1 MQFGQLKRRTVITLL
16 GGAAAWPLTSGA
28 QQPMAL
34 VGLLSGA
41 DDDRQ
46 LGAVRQGLKDIGYIE
61 GRNVAIKYLS
71 ANGRFDRL
79 PALAVELV
87 ADPAT
92 VIVALAPPAAVAAK
106 AATATIPIIFATGA
120 DPVGLGLVSSF
131 NHPGG
136 NATGISFLI
145 HQLAAKRLELLR
157 ELIPST
163 RLIGFLVNPANPTTE
178 AQTADVRATARALGL
193 ELLIMNASSERDIDA
208 TFSGFVQQ
216 HVNAIILGG
225 DLFFFNRRDQLVE
238 LAARNG
244 VPTMYY
250 WREFAVAGG
259 LISYGTNFTD
269 GYRLAGFYAGR
280 ILKGEKPADLPVQQP
295 TKMELV
301 INLKA
306 AKALGITVPDKL
318 LALAD
323 EVIE

>member
-1 MQFGQLKRRTVITLL
+1 VRRREFITLL
-16 GGAAAWPLTSGA
+16 GGAAAWPVVARA

-41 DDDRQ
+41 QQNDRQ

-71 ANGRFDRL
+71 ADGRFDRL
-79 PALAVELV
+79 PALAAELV

-106 AATATIPIIFATGA
+106 AATTTIPIIFATGA

-145 HQLAAKRLELLR
+145 HPLAAKRLELLR
-157 ELIPST
+157 ELVPST
-163 RLIGFLVNPANPTTE
+163 RLIGFLINPANPTTE
-178 AQTADVRATARALGL
+178 AQTADMRSAARALGL
-193 ELLIMNASSERDIDA
+193 ELLIMSTGSERDIDA
-208 TFSGFVQQ
+208 AFASFVQQ
-216 HVNAIILGG
+216 HVDAIILGG
-225 DLFFFNRRDQLVE
+225 DQFFFNRRDQLVE
-238 LAARNG
+238 LAARNA

-250 WREFAVAGG
+250 LREFAVAGG
-259 LISYGTNFTD
+259 LISYGASLTD
-269 GYRLAGFYAGR
+269 GYRLAGAYAGR
-280 ILKGEKPADLPVQQP
+280 ILKGEKPADLPVQQS
-295 TKMELV
+295 TKFELV
-301 INLKA
+301 INLKT
-306 AKALGITVPDKL
+306 AKALGLTVPL
-318 LALAD
+318 IMQMTAE

>member
-1 MQFGQLKRRTVITLL
+1 MTRRRELITLL

-41 DDDRQ
+41 QQDDRQ

-79 PALAVELV
+79 PALAAELV

-106 AATATIPIIFATGA
+106 AATATIPIVFATGA

-131 NHPGG
+131 NRPGG

-145 HQLAAKRLELLR
+145 HPLAAKRLELLR
-157 ELIPST
+157 ELVPST
-163 RLIGFLVNPANPTTE
+163 RLIGFLINPANPTTE
-178 AQTADVRATARALGL
+178 AQTADEQAAARALGL

-208 TFSGFVQQ
+208 AFASFVQQ
-216 HVNAIILGG
+216 RVNAIILGG
-225 DLFFFNRRDQLVE
+225 DQFFFNRRDQLVE
-238 LAARNG
+238 LAARNAL
-244 VPTMYY
+244 PTMYY
-250 WREFAVAGG
+250 LREFAVAGG
-259 LISYGTNFTD
+259 LISYGASLTD
-269 GYRLAGFYAGR
+269 GYRLAGVYAGGYSR
-280 ILKGEKPADLPVQQP
+280 AKSRP
-295 TKMELV
+295 TCRSNSPRNSNWSSISRPLR
-301 INLKA
+301 A
-306 AKALGITVPDKL
+306 SQCR
-318 LALAD
+318 
-323 EVIE
+323 